1 MHYQRKWVLAAF
13 RADRPQRRNPSTQTI
28 EDFDQLLFELY
39 DEELTR
45 QAGTIV
51 LNKFTRS
58 ILAYFAS
65 RSEATGPD
73 TQVRQAYEF
82 FGNTNPTP

>member
-1 MHYQRKWVLAAF
+1 MHYQRNWVLAAF
-13 RADRPQRRNPSTQTI
+13 RADRPQRRNPSAQTI
-28 EDFDQLLFELY
+28 EAFDQLLFELY

-58 ILAYFAS
+58 ILVYFAS

-73 TQVRQAYEF
+73 TQVRHSYEF
-82 FGNTNPTP
+82 FRNTSPTP

>member
-1 MHYQRKWVLAAF
+1 MHYQRNWVLAAF

-51 LNKFTRS
+51 LNKFIRS
-58 ILAYFAS
+58 ILVYFAS
-65 RSEATGPD
+65 RSEATGPA
-73 TQVRQAYEF
+73 TQVKHAYEF
-82 FGNTNPTP
+82 FKNTSPTP